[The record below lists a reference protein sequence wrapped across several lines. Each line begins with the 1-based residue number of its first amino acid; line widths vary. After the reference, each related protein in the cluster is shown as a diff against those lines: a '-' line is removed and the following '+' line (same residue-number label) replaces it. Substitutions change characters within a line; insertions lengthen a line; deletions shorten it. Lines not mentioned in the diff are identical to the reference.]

1 MATTDNPSRRAWRT
15 AVLGGM
21 ASYMDAATIVG
32 TGTALVLYKQQLGL
46 TPWMIGAASSIL
58 TLGLAVGA
66 LLGGRLG
73 DLLGRRRV
81 FTYDLVVFLAGL
93 ALLAF
98 AADPWM
104 IFVGVGVT
112 GLAMG
117 ADIPTSLALVAEEA
131 PKGRRARLVAFSQVL
146 WSCGGLAAYLIGF
159 LVSGLGATGAR
170 IIYLHVLVV
179 AAVVLVLRQRLRESE
194 EWVRERDRQRQ
205 APTGGSVSRGSVS
218 RGSVSRGSVSRGDSL
233 RRLASGPLLGAVI
246 GLGLFYA
253 IGNLVANTFGQFQTF
268 LFTEVAGAE
277 VSTATL
283 VGLLAYPLGFGTVL
297 IFMKF
302 VDGPARMTLYT
313 LGVLIMAAGAAIPLI
328 AGVNTVTL
336 IILKFCITIGAGF
349 AGEVIFKVWAQEFF
363 PTLIRGTAQG
373 IAIAFTRFVAAGF
386 ALVTPAIADSSPRAL
401 MGVLL
406 SAVLIAAVIGWA
418 WIFPMRRRALA
429 AEQAASA
436 EQAAA
441 PEEATR

>member
-1 MATTDNPSRRAWRT
+1 MATTHNPSRRAWRT

-98 AADPWM
+98 AANPWM

-131 PKGRRARLVAFSQVL
+131 PKDRRARLVAFSQVL

-205 APTGGSVSRGSVS
+205 TPADPSI
-218 RGSVSRGSVSRGDSL
+218 SRGDSL
-233 RRLASGPLLGAVI
+233 RRLASGPLLAAVI

-283 VGLLAYPLGFGTVL
+283 VGLLAYPLGFITVL

-302 VDGPARMTLYT
+302 VDGPARMPLYT

-328 AGVNTVTL
+328 VGVNTVTL

-429 AEQAASA
+429 AEQAAPA
-436 EQAAA
+436 EQATPAGPAAA

>member
-1 MATTDNPSRRAWRT
+1 MAITESTSRRAWRT

-32 TGTALVLYKQQLGL
+32 TGTALVLYKQHLGL

-66 LLGGRLG
+66 LFGGRLG

-81 FTYDLVVFLAGL
+81 FTYDLAVFVVGL

-98 AADPWM
+98 AASPWM

-131 PKGRRARLVAFSQVL
+131 PQGRRARLVAFSQVL

-170 IIYLHVLVV
+170 IIYLHVVVV
-179 AAVVLVLRQRLRESE
+179 AVVVLVLRQRLRESE
-194 EWVRERDRQRQ
+194 EWERERDRQKQ
-205 APTGGSVSRGSVS
+205 APTGA
-218 RGSVSRGSVSRGDSL
+218 SRGDSL
-233 RRLASGPLLGAVI
+233 RRLTARPLLGAVI

-268 LFTEVAGAE
+268 LFTEVAGAP

-283 VGLLAYPLGFGTVL
+283 VGLLAYPLGFVTVL

-302 VDGPARMTLYT
+302 VDGPARMPLYT
-313 LGVLIMAAGAAIPLI
+313 TGVLIMAAGAAIPLV

-336 IILKFCITIGAGF
+336 IILKFCITVGAGF

-386 ALVTPAIADSSPRAL
+386 ALVTPAIADSSPQAL
-401 MGVLL
+401 MAVLL
-406 SAVLIAAVIGWA
+406 AAVLIAAVIGWT
-418 WIFPMRRRALA
+418 WIFPLRRRVVAG
-429 AEQAASA
+429 
-436 EQAAA
+436 QAAA
-441 PEEATR
+441 EAAEAAEAADPEGATR

>member
-1 MATTDNPSRRAWRT
+1 MAITENTSRRAWRT

-32 TGTALVLYKQQLGL
+32 TGTALVLYKQHLGL
-46 TPWMIGAASSIL
+46 TPLMIGAASSIL
-58 TLGLAVGA
+58 TLGLAIGA
-66 LLGGRLG
+66 LFGGRLG

-81 FTYDLVVFLAGL
+81 FTYDLVVFLVGL
-93 ALLAF
+93 LLLAF
-98 AADPWM
+98 AGSPWM
-104 IFVGVGVT
+104 IFVGVAIT

-131 PKGRRARLVAFSQVL
+131 PQGRRARLVAFSQVL
-146 WSCGGLAAYLIGF
+146 WSCGGLAAYLIAF
-159 LVSGLGATGAR
+159 LVSDLSATGAR
-170 IIYLHVLVV
+170 IIYLHVVVV
-179 AAVVLVLRQRLRESE
+179 AIVVLILRQRLRESE
-194 EWVRERDRQRQ
+194 EWVRERERQQAQ
-205 APTGGSVSRGSVS
+205 APAG
-218 RGSVSRGSVSRGDSL
+218 VSRGDSL
-233 RRLASGPLLGAVI
+233 RRLTSGPLLGAVV

-268 LFTEVAGAE
+268 LFTEVAGAA

-283 VGLLAYPLGFGTVL
+283 VGLLAYPLGFITVL

-302 VDGPARMTLYT
+302 VDGPARMPLYT
-313 LGVLIMAAGAAIPLI
+313 LGVLIMATGAAIPLI
-328 AGVNTVTL
+328 VGVNTVTL
-336 IILKFCITIGAGF
+336 IILKFCITVGAGF

-386 ALVTPAIADSSPRAL
+386 ALVTPVIAESSPRAL

-406 SAVLIAAVIGWA
+406 CAVLIAAVIGWT

-429 AEQAASA
+429 AEQSAA
-436 EQAAA
+436 EQ
-441 PEEATR
+441 EELTR